1 MCDTGLER
9 ELAATLRWADAKLQ
23 DAENAAISRHTRIE
37 AAFDSVYARLSVLA
51 RRAGHTEPDAHPCEH
66 VMLQGAL
73 AAGLN
78 DCCLYQV
85 MELHLTVAER
95 RHHPRAHTVSLP
107 QALAL
112 GRHLEQLVKG

>member
-1 MCDTGLER
+1 MHATSAER
-9 ELAATLRWADAKLQ
+9 ELAATLHWADAKLQ
-23 DAENAAISRHTRIE
+23 DGENAAMPRHARIE
-37 AAFDSVYARLSVLA
+37 AAFDSIYARLSVLA
-51 RRAGHTEPDAHPCEH
+51 RRAGHPEPSAHPCER

-78 DCCLYQV
+78 DHCLNEV
-85 MELHLTVAER
+85 MELHLAVADR
-95 RHHPRAHTVSLP
+95 RQHPGVHAISLP